1 MKRLVHGI
9 TFFAAVSFA
18 AAPAMAQG
26 SGANAQKTFKGY
38 SLTELGASG
47 LLYDPKA
54 KAAYMKALG
63 PLAKEPWI
71 AKLDGPSPQ
80 NRPVKVAN
88 SDFVLVAA
96 CKNRD
101 CEQNNTVLLWSAP
114 DVIYGKV
121 YQRGKSTLIG
131 SPPSAV
137 AGELDKLWKTEWRS
151 QPK

>member
-1 MKRLVHGI
+1 MKRLLHGI
-9 TFFAAVSFA
+9 TFVAAFSLA

-26 SGANAQKTFKGY
+26 GAANAQKTFKGY
-38 SLTELGASG
+38 ALTELSASG

-54 KAAYMKALG
+54 KVAYMKALG
-63 PLAKEPWI
+63 PLAKELWL

-80 NRPVKVAN
+80 NRPVKVAGT
-88 SDFVLVAA
+88 DFVLVAA

-114 DVIYGKV
+114 DVVYGKV

-131 SPPSAV
+131 APPPAV
-137 AGELDKLWKTEWRS
+137 AGELEKLWKTEWRS
-151 QPK
+151 QAK